1 MFKSF
6 RKVLHLFKQIK
17 SFSLKSLVYLNTVKC
32 LKSKYHSWLGSE
44 RSNGF
49 EAEIF
54 WLEKYI

>member
-17 SFSLKSLVYLNTVKC
+17 SFTLKSLVYSNTVKC
-32 LKSKYHSWLGSE
+32 LRSKYHSGLGSE

-54 WLEKYI
+54 